1 MASAGQVLLR
11 GQIPDLFESRLP
23 YIDEILFMNFD
34 APSLTY
40 PEVFNVRN
48 SDRYAEEMTEITGY
62 AQFAVKPEG
71 QPIEADKMLQG
82 FDKRLKHDTWGKLA
96 EISFESMEDDMD
108 GAITDI
114 IPAFADV
121 ARNSIETEIFS
132 TYNNAFGTAT
142 TADGL
147 SLINSAHL
155 IVGGGTFDNSV
166 SGDLA
171 QGTLESAVNKFADM
185 RNGRNQFVGV
195 EARKLLVHVDQ
206 RWLVHELLRSQLR
219 SDTAENASNALT
231 QIGLQ
236 PVFTRYLTDT
246 DAFYVLA
253 DPSKIRVMT
262 YWRRQPFTDS
272 SLDFVTRNMRTAML
286 YRMSH
291 GAIDWRGVVG
301 STGA

>member
-48 SDRYAEEMTEITGY
+48 SDRYAEEMTEIAGY
-62 AQFAVKPEG
+62 AQFAIKPES
-71 QPIEADKMLQG
+71 QPMEADKMLQG
-82 FDKRLKHDTWGKLA
+82 FDKRLKHDTYAKLA
-96 EISFESMEDDMD
+96 EISFEAMEDDMD

-121 ARNSIETEIFS
+121 ARNSIETTTFAV
-132 TYNNAFGTAT
+132 YNNAFGSEL

-147 SLINSAHL
+147 SLVNAAHK
-155 IVGGGTFDNSV
+155 IVSGGTFSNLV
-166 SGDLA
+166 TGDFA
-171 QGTLESAVNKFADM
+171 QGTLESAMNKFSDM
-185 RNGRNQFVGV
+185 RNGRNQFIGV
-195 EARKLLVHVDQ
+195 EPRKILAHINQQWRIEEV
-206 RWLVHELLRSQLR
+206 LRSPLR
-219 SDTAENASNALT
+219 SDTANNTSNVVSG
-231 QIGLQ
+231 IVQ
-236 PVFTRYLTDT
+236 PVYTRYLTDQ
-246 DAFYVLA
+246 DAFFVLA
-253 DPSKIRVMT
+253 EPSKLRVMT
-262 YWRRQPFTDS
+262 YWRKQPFTDS

-286 YRMSH
+286 WRMKS
-291 GAIDWRGVVG
+291 GAIEWRGVVG

>member
-1 MASAGQVLLR
+1 MAGAGQVVLR
-11 GQIPDLFESRLP
+11 GAIPDLFESRLP

-48 SDRYAEEMTEITGY
+48 SGRMAEEMTELAGY
-62 AQFAVKPEG
+62 SQFAIKPEG

-82 FDKRLKHDTWGKLA
+82 FDKRLTHDTYGKLA
-96 EISFESMEDDMD
+96 EISFESMQDDMD

-121 ARNSIETEIFS
+121 ARNSIETKIFS
-132 TYNNAFGTAT
+132 TYNNAFGTEL

-147 SLINSAHL
+147 SLVNSAHL

-166 SGDLA
+166 AGDLA
-171 QGTLESAVNKFADM
+171 QGTIESAVNKFADM

-206 RWLVHELLRSQLR
+206 RWRVHELLKSQLR
-219 SDTAENASNALT
+219 SDTANNASNALT

-236 PVFTRYLTDT
+236 PVFTRYMTDK
-246 DAFYVLA
+246 DAFFILA
-253 DPSKIRVMT
+253 DPSKIRVMV
-262 YWRRQPFTDS
+262 YWRKQPFTDS

-291 GAIDWRGVVG
+291 GSIDWRGVVG
-301 STGA
+301 SSGA